1 MTVEDRLRA
10 TTGAVTEAMRPVRPL
25 TLPPGQPEGSAPVR
39 PHWGRL
45 PRRWPGWLIPLAAAV
60 AVIAVAAT
68 LVAVRDLP
76 GSHLAPRV
84 TPAASVTATSTA
96 APPPS
101 AGPVVP
107 RYYVTLSAESRVPVR
122 DAIVADAGTGKQITV
137 VKPPSNATFA
147 GMAAG
152 PDDRTFVLD
161 ARTFFAGPSWTPPEH
176 IWFLVRLTPGA
187 ARQVQVTRIPIA
199 ASMSAAEIV
208 GLALSPDDG
217 TLAILFQPDVID
229 VSVKTPPGPITL
241 RTYSLATGKALRT
254 WTEPVPSSAAGTTL
268 DSDNVDGLTWLAD
281 GRTLAF
287 TYPSFAVHQT
297 VRTLDTTSPGTNLIA
312 DSRAVFQVPAGRAC
326 GSLLMTPDGQ
336 TVICGTSTEGAGGCA
351 KGQPE
356 FDAYTVATGQLDRVL
371 YRHQG
376 SCAVG
381 VATVEWA
388 GDGTL
393 AIGLVETFKSVDFSF
408 PASDTNVVGVLTPGK
423 LAPLRVTL
431 TGSSYGPGTVAF

>member
-25 TLPPGQPEGSAPVR
+25 TLPPGQPEGAASIR
-39 PHWGRL
+39 PRRGRL

-76 GSHLAPRV
+76 GSQLAPRG
-84 TPAASVTATSTA
+84 TPAASATATSTT

-122 DAIVADAGTGKQITV
+122 DAIVADASTGKQIDV

-152 PDDRTFVLD
+152 PNDRTFVLD
-161 ARTFFAGPSWTPPEH
+161 AMTFFAGPSWTPPEH

-208 GLALSPDDG
+208 GLALSPDDRR
-217 TLAILFQPDVID
+217 LAILFQPDVID
-229 VSVKTPPGPITL
+229 VSVKTPHGPITL
-241 RTYSLATGKALRT
+241 RTYLLATGKAVRT

-268 DSDNVDGLTWLAD
+268 DSDNVDSLTWLAD
-281 GRTLAF
+281 GPTF

-297 VRTLDTTSPGTNLIA
+297 VRTLDTATPGTNLIA
-312 DSRAVFQVPAGRAC
+312 NSRVVFQVPAGRAC

-336 TVICGTSTEGAGGCA
+336 TVICGTSTDAAGGCA

-356 FDAYTVATGQLDRVL
+356 FDAYSVATGQLDRVL

-376 SCAVG
+376 SCALG
-381 VATVEWA
+381 AATVEWA

-393 AIGLVETFKSVDFSF
+393 AIGLVETFKSLNFSF
-408 PASDTNVVGVLTPGK
+408 PAKDTNVVGVLTPGT

-431 TGSSYGPGTVAF
+431 TGGSYGPGTVAF